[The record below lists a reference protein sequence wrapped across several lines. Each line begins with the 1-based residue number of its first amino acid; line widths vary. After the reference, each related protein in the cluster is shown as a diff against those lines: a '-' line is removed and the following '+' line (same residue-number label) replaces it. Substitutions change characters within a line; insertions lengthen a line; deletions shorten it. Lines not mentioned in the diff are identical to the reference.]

1 MSLQIIKQF
10 NEHTIQ
16 WEVELVG
23 DADIQ
28 TSGRLKDELN
38 AMLDENESNM
48 QLNCERLTYIDST
61 GLGVLIGVLKRVKT
75 KEKNIYI
82 MNAQANM
89 KKLLSI
95 TGLDKIIVIV

>member
-1 MSLQIIKQF
+1 VSLQIIKQF

-61 GLGVLIGVLKRVKT
+61 GLGVLIGILKRVKT

-82 MNAQANM
+82 MNAQSNM

-95 TGLDKIIVIV
+95 TGLDKIFVIV